1 MRSKIKNIR
10 SKARFVLENLPESTD
25 IDAEEIKLYMS
36 KIIDITD
43 ECLVMLND
51 VENGLVEI
59 SRKIKGAL

>member
-25 IDAEEIKLYMS
+25 IDAKEIKLYMS

>member
-1 MRSKIKNIR
+1 
-10 SKARFVLENLPESTD
+10 
-25 IDAEEIKLYMS
+25 MS

-43 ECLVMLND
+43 ECFATIND